1 MPVRLLALAVACVF
15 ATITSM
21 GCTSS
26 DQPPTPITASFDM
39 HPVPKWWGGS
49 GSMLEAPKH
58 ALDLVT
64 GKTPIA
70 DVKKMEDKDN
80 PDARRQGITALASK
94 SWGQVEPYTKRYR
107 QIAQSDADP
116 TVRAA
121 AVRAL
126 NASRDRAAVPVFIAA
141 LLDNSPAVRLQ
152 AAKALSNVPDPS
164 AADGLSRT
172 VGNQT
177 EQKDVRIAAAEA
189 LRHYR
194 TIGVA
199 RVLAGTLA
207 GKDFGVAWQ
216 SRWSLR
222 ILTGKDYK
230 YDERAWLEYFTG
242 PGKPFG

>member
-1 MPVRLLALAVACVF
+1 MSIVRRLLVPIRPFALAVACVF
-15 ATITSM
+15 GTITST

-26 DQPPTPITASFDM
+26 DAPPTPMTASFDM
-39 HPVPKWWGGS
+39 HPVPKWWGS
-49 GSMLEAPKH
+49 GSMLDAPKH

-64 GKTPIA
+64 GKTPLA

-80 PDARRQGITALASK
+80 PDARRQGIHALAAK

-126 NASRDRAAVPVFIAA
+126 NISRDRAAVPVFIAA

-152 AAKALSNVPDPS
+152 AAKALSNIPDPS

-189 LRHYR
+189 LRH
-194 TIGVA
+194 
-199 RVLAGTLA
+199 
-207 GKDFGVAWQ
+207 
-216 SRWSLR
+216 
-222 ILTGKDYK
+222 
-230 YDERAWLEYFTG
+230 
-242 PGKPFG
+242 